1 MKLAV
6 LPTDISFEFMLGYHS
21 LGLILFIFDP
31 FPVRMTQTILQTA
44 QLSPSQHINLS
55 SLGKFSSQSDNL
67 SPQICVIFGFEVR
80 NVMLREYL
88 RERKGFWKW
97 NVRGI
102 SVLKEESAKSASA
115 WKGRHLLSTCPGQ
128 PKILLIILIRFCT
141 FSINQSTILISNCF
155 LLWLKK
161 DNSSVA
167 YFPHFLQIHSVTLS
181 CQVTI
186 WDAGGRGGKQGLT
199 GVSRGLLLLFI
210 VGVNS
215 CRSGWVSTFS
225 ITPHTFPTFLRSLSQ
240 LANLNSL
247 DYGQVCK

>member
-102 SVLKEESAKSASA
+102 SVLKEESALSASA
-115 WKGRHLLSTCPGQ
+115 
-128 PKILLIILIRFCT
+128 
-141 FSINQSTILISNCF
+141 
-155 LLWLKK
+155 
-161 DNSSVA
+161 
-167 YFPHFLQIHSVTLS
+167 
-181 CQVTI
+181 
-186 WDAGGRGGKQGLT
+186 
-199 GVSRGLLLLFI
+199 
-210 VGVNS
+210 
-215 CRSGWVSTFS
+215 
-225 ITPHTFPTFLRSLSQ
+225 
-240 LANLNSL
+240 
-247 DYGQVCK
+247 